1 VPLNL
6 YAFTP
11 ISLYA
16 YKPLRLYAFTP
27 SYYIIT
33 FTISY
38 FILETT
44 IIISQIFILA
54 MVVLIGAIAAKLKVL
69 TIESRDMLSKVI
81 FNISLPLMLFTNF
94 LKLEAT
100 PRLLANSF
108 VVLSVSGFVILF
120 LLVAGW
126 ITTRIFKIT
135 GREAAV
141 FKAHSM
147 FGNTIF
153 LGFPLIN
160 ALYGSEGLLYATMFQ
175 LVSNI
180 IMWTAGVV
188 VLTYGNG
195 ISWKKSI
202 LKVINPNTIATLLGL
217 SFFLLSLKLPRII
230 VTPLSELGAAN
241 TWLSMLY
248 IGAMLVF
255 SNVGGLLKKKSI
267 YIISFNRLIFV
278 PAILIS
284 LFVLS
289 SSLLGAAP
297 DKMVSSV
304 IILEA
309 SMPCMASVV
318 IMAKELGA
326 DDHLAVGNVF
336 VSTILSIVT
345 LPLVLMAINWFL

>member
-1 VPLNL
+1 M
-6 YAFTP
+6 
-11 ISLYA
+11 
-16 YKPLRLYAFTP
+16 
-27 SYYIIT
+27 
-33 FTISY
+33 
-38 FILETT
+38 ETT
-44 IIISQIFILA
+44 IILSQIFILA
-54 MVVLIGAIAAKLKVL
+54 VVVIIGTIAAKFKVL
-69 TIESRDMLSKVI
+69 TPDTKDMLSKVI

-120 LLVAGW
+120 MLFMGW
-126 ITTRIFKIT
+126 ITTRIFKIK

-153 LGFPLIN
+153 LGFPLIT
-160 ALYGSEGLLYATMFQ
+160 ALFGVEGLLYASMFQ

-180 IMWTAGVV
+180 IMWTVGVV
-188 VLTYGNG
+188 VLTHGNG
-195 ISWKKSI
+195 TSWKKSI
-202 LKVINPNTIATLLGL
+202 SRVLNPNTIATLAGL
-217 SFFLLSLKLPRII
+217 CFFLLSIKLPQLL
-230 VTPLSELGAAN
+230 VKPLSELGAAN

-255 SNVGGLLKKKSI
+255 SDVRGLLGKKSL
-267 YIISFNRLIFV
+267 YIISVNRLVLV
-278 PAILIS
+278 PAILVSIFA
-284 LFVLS
+284 LIAAVA
-289 SSLLGAAP
+289 GVAP
-297 DKMVSSV
+297 DKLVTSV

-336 VSTILSIVT
+336 VSTLLSILT
-345 LPLVLMAINWFL
+345 LPVLVMMINRFL

>member
-1 VPLNL
+1 M
-6 YAFTP
+6 
-11 ISLYA
+11 
-16 YKPLRLYAFTP
+16 
-27 SYYIIT
+27 
-33 FTISY
+33 
-38 FILETT
+38 ETR

-54 MVVLIGAIAAKLKVL
+54 VVVLIGAIAGKLKVL
-69 TIESRDMLSKVI
+69 THDSKDMLSKVI

-108 VVLSVSGFVILF
+108 IVLSVSGFVILF
-120 LLVAGW
+120 MLLAGW
-126 ITTRIFKIT
+126 VTTRIFHIK

-153 LGFPLIN
+153 LGFPLIT
-160 ALYGSEGLLYATMFQ
+160 ALYGVEGLLYASMFQ

-180 IMWTAGVV
+180 IMWTVGVI
-188 VLTYGNG
+188 VLTHGDG

-202 LKVINPNTIATLLGL
+202 YRVLNPNTVATLTGL
-217 SFFLLSLKLPRII
+217 LFFLLSIKLPALL
-230 VTPLSELGAAN
+230 VKPLSELGSAN

-248 IGAMLVF
+248 IGAMLVLTD
-255 SNVGGLLKKKSI
+255 VGGLLGKKSL
-267 YIISFNRLIFV
+267 YIMSLNRLIIIPSV
-278 PAILIS
+278 LIL
-284 LFVLS
+284 LFAASAALFGT
-289 SSLLGAAP
+289 GA
-297 DKMVSSV
+297 DKMVTSV

-326 DDHLAVGNVF
+326 DDRLAVGNVF
-336 VSTILSIVT
+336 VSTILSILT
-345 LPLVLMAINWFL
+345 LPVLLMAINRFL

>member
-1 VPLNL
+1 MQS
-6 YAFTP
+6 
-11 ISLYA
+11 I
-16 YKPLRLYAFTP
+16 
-27 SYYIIT
+27 
-33 FTISY
+33 
-38 FILETT
+38 ETT

-54 MVVLIGAIAAKLKVL
+54 IVVLIGVIAAKLKVL
-69 TIESRDMLSKVI
+69 TIDSKDMLSKVI

-94 LKLEAT
+94 LKLDAT

-108 VVLSVSGFVILF
+108 TVLYVSGAVIF
-120 LLVAGW
+120 FMLLAGW
-126 ITTRIFKIT
+126 TVTKIFNIK

-153 LGFPLIN
+153 LGFPLIT
-160 ALYGSEGLLYATMFQ
+160 ALYGVEGLLYASMYQ
-175 LVSNI
+175 LVSTI

-188 VLTYGNG
+188 ILSRGDG
-195 ISWKKSI
+195 RSWKKSI
-202 LKVINPNTIATLLGL
+202 SRVLNPNTIATLLGL
-217 SFFLLSLKLPRII
+217 LFFISSIKLPALI
-230 VTPLSELGAAN
+230 VKPLSELGSAN

-248 IGAMLVF
+248 IGAMLF
-255 SNVGGLLKKKSI
+255 LADVGGLLGRKSL
-267 YIISFNRLIFV
+267 YIISINRLIIV

-284 LFVLS
+284 AFAAITSMFGLS
-289 SSLLGAAP
+289 H
-297 DKMVSSV
+297 DKMVASV

-336 VSTILSIVT
+336 VSTIISILT
-345 LPLVLMAINWFL
+345 LPIVLMAINWLL